1 MSHSFSSRVSIAPD
15 VLFRV
20 VGQEVV
26 LLNLKT
32 QLYLGLDAVGARM
45 WKLLTDEPS
54 IQAAYEALLEEYD
67 VESARLREDLGEF
80 LGKLLAQGLI
90 QICGVELALHGKPQ

>member
-1 MSHSFSSRVSIAPD
+1 MSHSFSSRLSIAPD

-26 LLNLKT
+26 LVNLKT
-32 QLYLGLDAVGARM
+32 QLYVGLEAVGARM
-45 WKLLTDEPS
+45 WELLTDEPS

-67 VESARLREDLGEF
+67 VESARLRADLGEF
-80 LGKLLAQGLI
+80 LGTLLAQGVI
-90 QICGVELALHGKPQ
+90 QSCGVELAMHGQ